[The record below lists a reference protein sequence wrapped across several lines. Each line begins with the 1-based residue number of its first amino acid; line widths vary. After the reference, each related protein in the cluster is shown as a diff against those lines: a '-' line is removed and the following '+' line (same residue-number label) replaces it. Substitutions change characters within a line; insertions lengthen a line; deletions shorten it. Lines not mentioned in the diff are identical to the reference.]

1 MSCSLAVS
9 CVFIAPNQTNK
20 CGSCGTC
27 SRIPRPLATF
37 PLPGWRAKNYA
48 TQCAQIAQSNYQQQ
62 QQQQGYPLLCL
73 PLPQVELRQSII
85 MLACNRNNCS
95 PKGGLGDEG
104 GCHWGLTL
112 QKSLLEPGLSPVV
125 VVVVVSLSTGQPFGV
140 KDERVTTTAA
150 GAGGGRGEGGG

>member
-27 SRIPRPLATF
+27 SRAP
-37 PLPGWRAKNYA
+37 PLPLPRTGWRAKNYA

-62 QQQQGYPLLCL
+62 QQQGVPLSHSTS

-95 PKGGLGDEG
+95 PQGGDSEGEG

-112 QKSLLEPGLSPVV
+112 QNSLLEPGLSL
-125 VVVVVSLSTGQPFGV
+125 VVVVSLSTGQPFGV
-140 KDERVTTTAA
+140 KDERVTTTV
-150 GAGGGRGEGGG
+150 GG